1 MKRSGWLSLLFLSAS
16 LLQGWEAQA
25 QYLSMKT
32 QDSLVQVLVKRH
44 TTLGLAR
51 QSMPGYRVQIHFGS
65 QRTEANEIRTEFLKS
80 YPDIGAYII
89 YQQPN
94 FKIRVGDFRTRLEA
108 MKLLK
113 ELQMQYSTAFIVRD
127 DVKLPSLP

>member
-1 MKRSGWLSLLFLSAS
+1 MKNRARLFIMVVFGVCGLSVSGMS
-16 LLQGWEAQA
+16 QQ
-25 QYLSMKT
+25 LSMKT
-32 QDSLVQVLVKRH
+32 QDSLVNVLVKRH
-44 TTLGLAR
+44 ITLAAAR

-65 QRTEANEIRTEFLKS
+65 QRVEANDLRTDFLKS
-80 YPDIGAYII
+80 YPDVGAYII

-108 MKLLK
+108 MKFLK
-113 ELQMQYSTAFIVRD
+113 ELQLKYATAFIVRD